1 MRIKLTEKELERL
14 KAPTQSGKQEV
25 AWDTEVKGF
34 GLLLSGKTSAK
45 TYIVQRELPGGRTRR
60 VTIGSIGELKLAKA
74 REEAK
79 DVIHAMRKG
88 EDPKR
93 KVTGHIT
100 LQKALETYLRA
111 RSDLRPK
118 SVTQYRASIETY
130 LAPWLNLPLRE
141 IDREM
146 VEERHKAIADGVAK
160 RGRYKGKAVANAT
173 MRSLR
178 VLWNYAAD
186 RDPNIGANP
195 VRLRRQWF
203 DVPSRTR
210 LIKGDELPAFY
221 AGVMAL
227 PNPVQR
233 DYLCFLLFTGL
244 RREEAAMLEWEHV
257 DIAGRIIRVPATS
270 TKPRRKLDLPMTTF
284 VRDLLI
290 ARQAAGRERFVFP
303 AYSAS
308 GHIEEPKFAL
318 GLVAGAT
325 GIRVSAHDLR
335 RTFITIAES
344 SDISPL
350 ALKALVNH
358 SLGRKDVTS
367 SYVQMTADRLR
378 EPAQRVCDKLVELC
392 KIPELEGVEQ
402 VA

>member
-1 MRIKLTEKELERL
+1 
-14 KAPTQSGKQEV
+14 
-25 AWDTEVKGF
+25 
-34 GLLLSGKTSAK
+34 
-45 TYIVQRELPGGRTRR
+45 
-60 VTIGSIGELKLAKA
+60 
-74 REEAK
+74 
-79 DVIHAMRKG
+79 
-88 EDPKR
+88 
-93 KVTGHIT
+93 
-100 LQKALETYLRA
+100 
-111 RSDLRPK
+111 
-118 SVTQYRASIETY
+118 
-130 LAPWLNLPLRE
+130 
-141 IDREM
+141 
-146 VEERHKAIADGVAK
+146 
-160 RGRYKGKAVANAT
+160 